1 MRYLIGIDDTDN
13 KDSRGTGYNSRQL
26 AVFLEENGLAMVMGI
41 TRHQLFVH
49 PDIPY
54 TSQNSS
60 ACLDVEADDYD
71 LLKVEVRSF
80 MLKAG
85 ADGSDVGLCISGW
98 SSITTE
104 IINWGKHA
112 KSKVLK
118 LDNAKIL
125 AGEMNI
131 YLEGL
136 TGTHDGMIG
145 ALAAIGLR
153 KSGNDGRF
161 IWLSGAKNIRDIEN
175 DVYSID
181 FLTTEM
187 GIDLIRCNGVDIDR
201 PDDLVF
207 LNNWA
212 RPVLKENKAVLL
224 VDNEKNNNNYEWK
237 CSEKSVVREASN

>member
-26 AVFLEENGLAMVMGI
+26 ATYLEENGLASVNGI

-60 ACLDVEADDYD
+60 ACIDVKADDFD
-71 LLKVEVRSF
+71 MLKDKVRSF

-85 ADGSDVGLCISGW
+85 AEGSDVGLCISHYN
-98 SSITTE
+98 SVTPDVV
-104 IINWGKHA
+104 NWGNNA
-112 KSKVLK
+112 KSLVLK
-118 LDNAKIL
+118 LDDARSL
-125 AGEMNI
+125 AGERNI

-136 TGTHDGMIG
+136 TGTHDGIIG
-145 ALAAIGLR
+145 ALAAVGLR
-153 KSGNDGRF
+153 KGGNDGRF
-161 IWLSGAKNIRDIEN
+161 IWLAGAKNIRDIEN

-181 FLTTEM
+181 FLTKEM
-187 GIDLIRCNGVDIDR
+187 GIDFIRCNGEDIDR

-212 RPVLKENKAVLL
+212 RPILKNNKAVLL
-224 VDNEKNNNNYEWK
+224 VDNEKNNNRYEWK